1 MIMKLI
7 AVCVVVLVSFGSF
20 CDARPGK
27 LLPQKQPSQQFQQQL
42 QTFDKELTW
51 KYPDDPQ
58 PDPKPN
64 VPFEQRYPA
73 TVPAA
78 TVAVECREAIAHVE
92 AKKDLFGIGQPINP
106 NDLILGNC
114 PPTGEDPVAQV
125 LIYEVE
131 LHKCGS
137 QLTTTDDAL
146 VYTYFLNYSPSNL
159 GFTPIVRTT
168 QAPVIV
174 ECHYPRKHNV
184 SSLPLEPLWVPF
196 SAVKMAEE
204 FLYFTMKLMT
214 DDWLSE
220 RPSYQYFLG
229 DLIRI
234 EVTVKQYFHVPL
246 RVYVDR
252 CVATL
257 SPDATSS
264 PNYAFLDNFGCLVDA
279 RITVCDSRFM
289 ARTEENKLQFQLEAF
304 RFQNPDSG
312 LIYIT
317 CHMKATSTAHP
328 IDGQHRACTYIGG
341 WREASGVD
349 PACASCESGDVESY
363 IAPRITF
370 VNPLDISSDG
380 GGGQQTPGDPIVP
393 YYPPFSR
400 KARDV
405 TKPELLEWEGDVT
418 LGPIPIMEKKL

>member
-1 MIMKLI
+1 MI
-7 AVCVVVLVSFGSF
+7 F
-20 CDARPGK
+20 CDAKPVKPPRPPP
-27 LLPQKQPSQQFQQQL
+27 LQHQQQL
-42 QTFDKELTW
+42 QIFEKELTW

-58 PDPKPN
+58 PDPTPN
-64 VPFEQRYPA
+64 VPSDPKYPV

-78 TVAVECREAIAHVE
+78 AVAVECRESIAHVE

-146 VYTYFLNYSPSNL
+146 IYTYSLNYSPSNL
-159 GFTPIVRTT
+159 GISPILRPT
-168 QAPVIV
+168 QAVIV

-184 SSLPLEPLWVPF
+184 SSLPLEPLWVPYA
-196 SAVKMAEE
+196 AVKMAEE

-214 DDWLSE
+214 DDWLNE

-234 EVTVKQYFHVPL
+234 EVTVKQYLHTPL

-252 CVATL
+252 CVATI

-264 PNYAFLDNFGCLVDA
+264 PNYAFIDNFGCMVDA
-279 RITVCDSRFM
+279 WITVCDSRFM

-304 RFQNPDSG
+304 RFQNPNSG

-317 CHMKATSTAHP
+317 CHLKATSTAHP
-328 IDGQHRACTYIGG
+328 IDGQHRACSYIGG
-341 WREASGVD
+341 WREASGND
-349 PACASCESGDVESY
+349 PACASCESGDVEWYGS
-363 IAPRITF
+363 PG
-370 VNPLDISSDG
+370 ISFSST
-380 GGGQQTPGDPIVP
+380 GGQHTPGDPNVF
-393 YYPPFSR
+393 YHLPFSR
-400 KARDV
+400 KRTRDV
-405 TKPELLEWEGDVT
+405 TQPELLEWEGDVT
-418 LGPIPIMEKKL
+418 LGPIPVMEKKL